1 MEFPDPLIKGRLVRR
16 YKRFMADVELDDGS
30 VVVAHCA
37 NSGSMLS
44 VNLPGS
50 EVWISPAR
58 NPDRKLRYTWEMARI
73 GSTLVGI
80 NTGWPNALAA
90 EAIAAG
96 KVPELAG
103 YASLRR
109 EVKYGRNSRID
120 LLLED
125 PERPKCYVEVK
136 NVTMRRDLSD
146 GAPVEFPDGVTA
158 RGTKHLGELAD
169 MVAEA
174 QRAGLRACT
183 VRLSNVFGST
193 SDHADRVVPAFAR
206 AAACLTRPR
215 ARRKGRGKR
224 SSPIAKLRRLRSV
237 WAPQ

>member
-169 MVAEA
+169 MVAEGHRA
-174 QRAGLRACT
+174 VMFYLVQREDADSFVLAGDL
-183 VRLSNVFGST
+183 
-193 SDHADRVVPAFAR
+193 DPDY
-206 AAACLTRPR
+206 AAALPR
-215 ARRKGRGKR
+215 AMAAGVEAVCYACRVNEKE
-224 SSPIAKLRRLRSV
+224 IAVERPLRLDLG
-237 WAPQ
+237 